1 MNSRRYKVRIPDLD
15 YYLENINCQ
24 FACPVHT
31 DSGGYVRAI
40 AEGDLEKAY
49 TLARAPNPF
58 PYVCGRVCG
67 HPCESA
73 CRRGEFDQPLAIRAL
88 KRTATDHHNI
98 KLGHGP
104 KPSSIQVKKEKVAV
118 IGSGPAGLSAAHDLA
133 RSGYQVTIFEASS
146 VAGGMMYLGIPEYR
160 LPREI
165 IKMEVEEILSLGVEL
180 KLNTLLGE
188 RFFLGDLKNEGY
200 RAVFIAIGA
209 HKSKELKIEGAELD
223 GVLRGVEFL
232 LNVNLGYKVY
242 LGEKVLIIGGGNVAL
257 DVARSALRR
266 VESLKGLS
274 EEEIKAALEITQTAL
289 QQVIQIREQEI
300 EGMEVAMDVAR
311 SALRLGV
318 KEVHMVCLESRTE
331 MPAHDWEIEEAIR
344 EGVTLHTSLGPKRIL
359 GKEGKVKGLETIR
372 VASVFDSQGKFNPT
386 FIEGTESIMGAD
398 SIVLAIGQSPDLS
411 FLKENDNVQITSKG
425 TIQIDP
431 ETLATTA
438 PGIFAG
444 GDVAFGPRLLID
456 AIADGKK
463 AARSI
468 DEYLK
473 AGAGGMLQRGTMV
486 PVDEIYEDFDK
497 VERQEPPTI
506 PLDRRMGIDE
516 VELGFPLE
524 EAKREGERCLKCH
537 LNTIFDSEKCI
548 LCGGCVDVCPFYC
561 LKMVRIGEIEGGE
574 DLAKLVEARYGTP
587 LDRFQ
592 KGTEELK
599 LSEEGIAMIKDETLC
614 IRCGLCVE
622 YCPTGAITLE
632 ALQVEEVEENAS
644 GR

>member
-1 MNSRRYKVRIPDLD
+1 
-15 YYLENINCQ
+15 
-24 FACPVHT
+24 
-31 DSGGYVRAI
+31 
-40 AEGDLEKAY
+40 
-49 TLARAPNPF
+49 
-58 PYVCGRVCG
+58 
-67 HPCESA
+67 
-73 CRRGEFDQPLAIRAL
+73 
-88 KRTATDHHNI
+88 
-98 KLGHGP
+98 
-104 KPSSIQVKKEKVAV
+104 
-118 IGSGPAGLSAAHDLA
+118 
-133 RSGYQVTIFEASS
+133 
-146 VAGGMMYLGIPEYR
+146 
-160 LPREI
+160 
-165 IKMEVEEILSLGVEL
+165 
-180 KLNTLLGE
+180 
-188 RFFLGDLKNEGY
+188 
-200 RAVFIAIGA
+200 
-209 HKSKELKIEGAELD
+209 
-223 GVLRGVEFL
+223 
-232 LNVNLGYKVY
+232 
-242 LGEKVLIIGGGNVAL
+242 
-257 DVARSALRR
+257 
-266 VESLKGLS
+266 
-274 EEEIKAALEITQTAL
+274 
-289 QQVIQIREQEI
+289 
-300 EGMEVAMDVAR
+300 MEVAMDVAR
-311 SALRLGV
+311 SVLRLGV
-318 KEVHMVCLESRTE
+318 KEVHMVCLESRAE

-398 SIVLAIGQSPDLS
+398 SIVLAIGQAPDLS

-425 TIQIDP
+425 TILIET

-473 AGAGGMLQRGTMV
+473 AGAGGGLQRGIMV

-497 VERQEPPTI
+497 VKRQEPPTI

-524 EAKREGERCLKCH
+524 IAKKEGERCLKCH

-561 LKMVRIGEIEGGE
+561 LKMVKIGEIEGE
-574 DLAKLVEARYGTP
+574 EELTKLVEARYSTP

-599 LSEEGIAMIKDETLC
+599 LLEEGTAMIKDETLC

-632 ALQVEEVEENAS
+632 ALQMEEIEEGDS
-644 GR
+644 GN